1 MYNCN
6 FPDDR
11 KRVKLLGM
19 QSSPHPIF
27 QPSDSSHIV
36 YGIFF
41 LEIVQTVLRGAD
53 LFYWFA
59 SGFGDMNH
67 LLNPFATSFDGPIL
81 ESLVSTIVRFF
92 YAYRI
97 WVITNKRSWWLCF
110 LICFVRQ
117 SLVSFKHRFSVLLFR
132 SYPLSSWQRE
142 LLVVFM

>member
-1 MYNCN
+1 MYSYN

-19 QSSPHPIF
+19 QSSPHAIF
-27 QPSDSSHIV
+27 SPSDGSHVV

-41 LEIVQTVLRGAD
+41 LETVQTVLRGAD

-59 SGFGDMNH
+59 SGYGDMKH
-67 LLNPFATSFDGPIL
+67 LLNPFTTPFDGPIL

-110 LICFVRQ
+110 LICLVRQ
-117 SLVSFKHRFSVLLFR
+117 SLASLKHLFLVLLFR
-132 SYPLSSWQRE
+132 SFPSSTWQPE